1 MSRLSVYHQNLPGH
15 PDKVLCHAEDIART
29 LAPLGVLLEGVARI
43 AGLRLDGDE
52 AQLLAACAPLL
63 VGCPE
68 RVDVTLL
75 RAPQAPAE
83 RAAARA
89 AWLEERA
96 CAGEVAFVQLLGRS
110 LLTLHLGE
118 QVLELLLEPGERVRL
133 PAGCGHWLDWGE
145 RPEALLLR
153 LASEA
158 GEGQPSGDPLPT
170 HFNRLDDC

>member
-29 LAPLGVLLEGVARI
+29 LAPLGVVHESVPRVP
-43 AGLRLDGDE
+43 GLRLDGDE
-52 AQLLAACAPLL
+52 AQLLAASAQAQAGWLDL
-63 VGCPE
+63 AQA
-68 RVDVTLL
+68 RLL

-83 RAAARA
+83 RAEARA

-96 CAGEVAFVQLLGRS
+96 CPGEVAFVQLLGRS
-110 LLTLHLGE
+110 LLALHLGE

-133 PAGCGHWLDWGE
+133 PAGCRHWLDWGE
-145 RPEALLLR
+145 HPEALLLR
-153 LASEA
+153 LAGEA
-158 GEGQPSGDPLPT
+158 GEGRPTGDALPT